1 MVIAAGEFLLC
12 LHLILYWL
20 VDPRATCCA
29 LDVQRIQITH
39 VSLIQCYLIL
49 MRISF
54 WRLKDAFARNLWMVE
69 FVIKMLAPIVIEVLL
84 PSWDFRREVFGLT
97 VVPSSVWQV
106 ILLVERTSLVVSELV
121 ISHNKFIRTA
131 MRIIINLLTDT

>member
-1 MVIAAGEFLLC
+1 
-12 LHLILYWL
+12 
-20 VDPRATCCA
+20 
-29 LDVQRIQITH
+29 
-39 VSLIQCYLIL
+39 
-49 MRISF
+49 
-54 WRLKDAFARNLWMVE
+54 MVE
-69 FVIKMLAPIVIEVLL
+69 FVIKMFASIVIEVLL

-106 ILLVERTSLVVSELV
+106 VLLVERTSLVVSELV